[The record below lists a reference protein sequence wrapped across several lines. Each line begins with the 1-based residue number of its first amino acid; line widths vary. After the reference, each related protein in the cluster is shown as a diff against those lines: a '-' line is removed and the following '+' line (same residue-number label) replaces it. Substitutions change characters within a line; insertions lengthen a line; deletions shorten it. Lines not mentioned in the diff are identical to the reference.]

1 MQPHNGNYNPPLL
14 RESPT
19 LREQIRRRLLLA
31 GYATASAAVSFLA
44 LVGIAI
50 VIAQSKLPTL
60 EAVTDYRPRIP
71 LRVYT
76 AEGDLIGEFGE
87 ERRSFVTIDQV
98 PLVLRQAIIAAE
110 DERFYEHHGI
120 DLLGVLRAAYTNLVR
135 GGRRQGASTITMQ
148 VARNFFLSTEKTLN
162 RKLYEALLAI
172 RIENNLSKDKILELY
187 LNQIYLGQRAYGFG
201 AASQVYFG
209 KSISDL
215 SLGEAAVL
223 AGLPKAPSAYNPIAN
238 VKRAKQRQEYVLRR
252 MNELGAID
260 EAQLKEA
267 MELPIITRREATL
280 VSYDTPA
287 DHAAEMAR
295 QIAVERLGEEAYTRG
310 YKVITTLRSS
320 DQKAARAALRAGVV
334 AFDRRHG
341 YRGPESFLQFPS
353 GKKPTDDELEEML
366 ADFADSPD
374 LFLAAVT
381 EVDRRKVSAYKRGGE
396 AVSIGGDGLRFAAE
410 ALDKRAPARMRLR
423 PGAVIRI
430 KQMTSGEWEI
440 VQPPEVEAA
449 LVSADPATGAVRALV
464 GGYDFAKNQFNH
476 VTQAMRQPGSS
487 FKPFI
492 VSAAL
497 ERGFTPASIVDDT
510 PVLLPPEE
518 TGGQP
523 WEPKNYDDLYDDPL
537 RLRVAL
543 AKSKN
548 MVAIRVL
555 QAITPTYAQDFA
567 SRFGIDPA
575 SNPAFLTMALGSGT
589 LTPWQ
594 MLGAYSVFANG
605 GYRVAPYL
613 VEEIRDENNQVV
625 ARFAPQVAGDENLRV
640 IDRRNAWTM
649 DSMLRDVVAHG
660 TAAAAGR
667 SLGRLDLAGKTG
679 TTNDNVDAWFTGYH
693 RSLVAV
699 TWIGFDQPRQL
710 GAGETGG
717 RAALPI
723 WIDYMRAALANTPIE
738 NDEPPP
744 PAGMALI
751 QAIDLSVPEGF
762 VDEWVYEENVPAEP
776 PATPSPWNPF
786 DR

>member
-1 MQPHNGNYNPPLL
+1 LN
-14 RESPT
+14 
-19 LREQIRRRLLLA
+19 EQTRRRLLIAL
-31 GYATASAAVSFLA
+31 YALGTATLCFLA

-50 VIAQSKLPTL
+50 VLAQSRLPSL

-76 AEGDLIGEFGE
+76 SDGDLIGEFGE
-87 ERRSFVTIDQV
+87 ERRSFVTIDRV
-98 PLVLRQAIIAAE
+98 PNVLRQAIVAAE

-120 DLLGVLRAAYTNLVR
+120 DLIGVLRAAYTNLVR

-162 RKLYEALLAI
+162 RKLFEALLAI
-172 RIENNLSKDKILELY
+172 RIENNLTKDQILELY
-187 LNQIYLGQRAYGFG
+187 VNQIYLGQRAYGFG

-252 MNELGAID
+252 MRELGTID
-260 EAQLKEA
+260 DVQLKESLEA
-267 MELPIITRREATL
+267 PIVTRREITL
-280 VSYDTPA
+280 VAYDTPA

-295 QIAVERLGEEAYTRG
+295 QIAVERFGDEAYTRG
-310 YKVITTLRSS
+310 YKVITTLRSL

-334 AFDRRHG
+334 AYDRRHG
-341 YRGPESFLQFPS
+341 YRGPEAFLKFAP

-366 ADFADSPD
+366 SEFPDSPD
-374 LFLAAVT
+374 LSLAVVMET
-381 EVDRRKVSAYKRGGE
+381 ERGKVQSYRRGGE
-396 AVSIGGDGLRFAAE
+396 SVTISGEGLRFAGE
-410 ALDKRAPARMRLR
+410 ALDRRAPARLRLR

-430 KQMTSGEWEI
+430 RQLASGDWEI

-449 LVSADPATGAVRALV
+449 LVAADPATGAVRALV

-497 ERGFTPASIVDDT
+497 ERGFTPASVVDDT

-537 RLRVAL
+537 RLRLAL

-555 QAITPTYAQDFA
+555 QAITPAYAQDFA
-567 SRFGIDPA
+567 ARFGIDPA
-575 SNPAFLTMALGSGT
+575 TNPAFLTMALGSGT
-589 LTPWQ
+589 TTPWQ

-605 GYRVAPYL
+605 GYRVTPYL
-613 VEEIRDENNQVV
+613 VEEIRDENNQVI
-625 ARFAPQVAGDENLRV
+625 ARFTPQRAGDENLRV

-649 DSMLRDVVAHG
+649 DSMLRDVVSHG
-660 TAAAAGR
+660 TAAAAGKA
-667 SLGRLDLAGKTG
+667 LGRLDLAGKTG

-699 TWIGFDQPRQL
+699 AWIGFDQPRQL

-723 WIDYMRAALANTPIE
+723 WIDYMREALGGTPIE
-738 NDEPPP
+738 REDPPP
-744 PAGMALI
+744 PAGMSLI

-762 VDEWVYEENVPAEP
+762 VDEWVYDENVPAEP
-776 PATPSPWNPF
+776 PTPPSSWNPF
-786 DR
+786 DRDLPG